1 MYTQR
6 YAKTTAWWRAH
17 PQALRVLLAANKGL
31 KYLGYAIYPL
41 LLALLAVFDRHL
53 LIPLFVIPLAGFI
66 VVTVLRIIVNEA
78 RPYEAQ
84 DIEPLIHKDTQGKSF
99 PSRHMYSMAVIAMA
113 WLRWC
118 VPVGV
123 VLLLLLLV
131 MGWIRVL
138 GGVHYAHD
146 VVAGAALGI
155 AAGACCF
162 LF

>member
-1 MYTQR
+1 MYEQR
-6 YAKTTAWWRAH
+6 YAKTTAWWRVH
-17 PQALRVLLAANKGL
+17 PHALKVLLAVNKGL

-41 LLALLAVFDRHL
+41 LLVLLAVFDRHL
-53 LIPLFVIPLAGFI
+53 LIPLLVIPLAGFI

-78 RPYEAQ
+78 RPYEAH

-123 VLLLLLLV
+123 VLLLLSIV

-138 GGVHYAHD
+138 GGVHYTHD
-146 VVAGAALGI
+146 VIAGAVLGLAI
-155 AAGACCF
+155 GACCF